1 MNLINI
7 PGRGHLK
14 LMFRALQYKNYRL
27 FVGGQSLSLVGTWL
41 QMVAMTWLVYRLTDS
56 AFMLGLIGF
65 AGQIPMLVVTP
76 FAGVFADRWD
86 RHKTLLFT
94 QILALCQA
102 LLISV
107 LVFTNVIQVWHLFV
121 LSLFLGIIN
130 AFDMPVRQAFVTQMI
145 DNHKEDIGNA
155 VALNSSMVNAAR
167 LVGPSLAGILI
178 ATVGEGWCF
187 LINALSFIAVVVSL
201 LRMKITTAPKMKNG
215 TRVLQELKEGFSY
228 TFGFPPIRFL
238 ILMLAGVGL
247 MSTSITLLAPVFA
260 KEFLHGDARTFGF
273 LMGAFGSGALLG
285 AIYLLNKKSVLGL
298 GKLIGYAILVFG
310 SSLLLFGLSRV
321 FWLSMIIM
329 FVSGSG
335 MMLHLAS
342 TNTLLQTIS
351 DENKRGR
358 VMSFYAMA
366 FRGLSPFGSLIA
378 GSLGSTLG
386 APATVII
393 SGIFIIIVALL
404 YRQRLPQIRP
414 LVRPIYEQLGIL
426 PPLVN
431 AVQIATSS
439 TAKKIVT

>member
-1 MNLINI
+1 MNLNNI